1 MKFLLSSK
9 YFIKGGNE
17 NVKQKKRTEIK
28 EPIILCLS
36 DPANLSTY
44 PTFTSVP
51 EFRYSNTGSCSDI

>member
-17 NVKQKKRTEIK
+17 NVKQKKRTELK
-28 EPIILCLS
+28 KATTLCLS

-44 PTFTSVP
+44 PTFTSMP
-51 EFRYSNTGSCSDI
+51 EFRYSNTGSCPDR